1 MENNLP
7 TNLQAAQSIQLIES
21 QNVSQ
26 ATPPAEF
33 RAARFIKEIGRGK
46 DGARSLSRQ
55 DAFDL
60 YSAMLDGRVS
70 DLEMGGILLAMRIK
84 GESIDEI
91 AGFFDAAVAAVE
103 PMQAPTDSEFAP
115 IVIPSYNGARKK
127 PNLTPLLAMLL
138 AQAGAPV
145 VLHGVMRDAGRV
157 ASADVLQVLGV
168 EPAQSATQ
176 AQSQLQQKRLAFMP
190 IQVLAPK
197 MHRILAMR
205 AVLGVR
211 NSTHTLVKLLQPFVL
226 SGHPALRLNSYTH
239 PEYQLMLDTYLRTL
253 HQPQLG
259 ATFLMRATEGEAV
272 ASTGRAQQI
281 DCYYMGQHSRL
292 CETEAQ
298 LGAVMEDLPSSA
310 EAGVTAAW
318 TQKVLAGEI
327 AVPVNIARQRD
338 FCLKIA
344 REIKLAN

>member
-1 MENNLP
+1 MENKLQ
-7 TNLQAAQSIQLIES
+7 TNLQAAGLFEQQA
-21 QNVSQ
+21 VSQ
-26 ATPPAEF
+26 SPPLSEF

-91 AGFFDAAVAAVE
+91 AGFLDAAVSAVL
-103 PMQAPTDSEFAP
+103 PMQVPIDSEFAP

-127 PNLTPLLAMLL
+127 PNLTPLLALLL

-145 VLHGVMRDAGRV
+145 VLHGVLQDAGRV
-157 ASADVLQVLGV
+157 VSADILKTLGI
-168 EPAQSATQ
+168 EPAIDLMQ

-190 IQVLAPK
+190 LQVLAPK

-226 SGHPALRLNSYTH
+226 SEHPALRLNSYTH
-239 PEYQLMLDTYLRTL
+239 PEYQIMLDTYLRTL
-253 HQPQLG
+253 YAPKLG

-281 DCYYMGQHSRL
+281 DCYYMGQHRRL

-298 LGAVMEDLPSSA
+298 LGAVIEDLPSSA
-310 EAGVTAAW
+310 EAVETAAW

-327 AVPVNIARQRD
+327 AVPINIARQRD
-338 FCLKIA
+338 LCLQIA
-344 REIKLAN
+344 RELQLANQTD

>member
-1 MENNLP
+1 MENNLQI
-7 TNLQAAQSIQLIES
+7 NLQAAQSLEQQTVPQSALLS
-21 QNVSQ
+21 
-26 ATPPAEF
+26 EF

-60 YSAMLDGRVS
+60 YTAMLDGRVS

-84 GESIDEI
+84 GESIEEI
-91 AGFFDAAVAAVE
+91 AGFLDAAVSAVM
-103 PMQAPTDSEFAP
+103 PMQAPSGSEFAP

-145 VLHGVMRDAGRV
+145 LLHGVMRDAGRV
-157 ASADVLQVLGV
+157 ATADILQVLGL
-168 EPAQSATQ
+168 EPAQNAAQ
-176 AQSQLQQKRLAFMP
+176 AQCQLQQNSLTFTP

-239 PEYQLMLDTYLRTL
+239 PEYQIMLDTYLRTL
-253 HQPQLG
+253 QSPQLG

-281 DCYYMGQHSRL
+281 DCYCMGQHRRL

-298 LGAVMEDLPSSA
+298 LGAAIEDLPSSA
-310 EAGVTAAW
+310 EAVETAAW

-327 AVPVNIARQRD
+327 AVPINIARQRD
-338 FCLKIA
+338 LCLQIS
-344 REIKLAN
+344 RELKLASQTA

>member
-1 MENNLP
+1 MENKLL
-7 TNLQAAQSIQLIES
+7 TNLQAAGLYKQQV
-21 QNVSQ
+21 VSQ
-26 ATPPAEF
+26 SAQLSEF

-46 DGARSLSRQ
+46 DGARSLSHQ

-60 YSAMLDGRVS
+60 YNAMLDGRVS

-91 AGFFDAAVAAVE
+91 AGFLDAAVAAVV

-138 AQAGAPV
+138 AQSGAPV
-145 VLHGVMRDAGRV
+145 VLHGVMQDAGRV
-157 ASADVLQVLGV
+157 ASADILLALGV
-168 EPAQSATQ
+168 EPAQDSMQ
-176 AQSQLQQKRLAFMP
+176 AQSQLQQRRLTFMP

-239 PEYQLMLDTYLRTL
+239 PEYQIMLDTYLRTL
-253 HQPQLG
+253 QSPQLG

-281 DCYYMGQHSRL
+281 DCYYMGQHRRL
-292 CETEAQ
+292 CEAEAQ
-298 LGAVMEDLPSSA
+298 LGAVIEDLPLSA
-310 EAGVTAAW
+310 EAVETAAW
-318 TQKVLAGEI
+318 TQKVLSGEI
-327 AVPVNIARQRD
+327 AVPINIACQRD
-338 FCLKIA
+338 LCLQIA
-344 REIKLAN
+344 RELKLANLAA

>member
-1 MENNLP
+1 MEKNLQ
-7 TNLQAAQSIQLIES
+7 TNLQAVPSFEQQA
-21 QNVSQ
+21 VSQ
-26 ATPPAEF
+26 STLLSEF

-91 AGFFDAAVAAVE
+91 AGFLDAAVSAVV
-103 PMQAPTDSEFAP
+103 PMQAPIDSEFAP

-145 VLHGVMRDAGRV
+145 LLHGVMHDTGRV
-157 ASADVLQVLGV
+157 ATADILRILGL
-168 EPAQSATQ
+168 EPAQSAAQ
-176 AQSQLQQKRLAFMP
+176 AQCQLQQTKLTFMP
-190 IQVLAPK
+190 IQILAPK

-253 HQPQLG
+253 HAPQLG

-281 DCYYMGQHSRL
+281 DCYNLGKHRRL

-298 LGAVMEDLPSSA
+298 LGAVTEDLPLSA
-310 EAGVTAAW
+310 EAVETAAW

-327 AVPVNIARQRD
+327 AVPINIARQRD
-338 FCLKIA
+338 LCLQIARELKIA
-344 REIKLAN
+344 N

>member
-1 MENNLP
+1 MENNLQ
-7 TNLQAAQSIQLIES
+7 TNLQAVPSFEQQA
-21 QNVSQ
+21 VSQ
-26 ATPPAEF
+26 SALPSEF

-91 AGFFDAAVAAVE
+91 AGFLDAAVSVVV
-103 PMQAPTDSEFAP
+103 PMQAPIDSEFAP

-145 VLHGVMRDAGRV
+145 LLHGVMRDAGRV
-157 ASADVLQVLGV
+157 ATADILKVLGL
-168 EPAQSATQ
+168 EPAQNAAQ
-176 AQSQLQQKRLAFMP
+176 AQCQLQQTKLTFMP
-190 IQVLAPK
+190 IQILAPK

-253 HQPQLG
+253 HAPQLG

-281 DCYYMGQHSRL
+281 DCYNLGQHRRL

-298 LGAVMEDLPSSA
+298 LGAVIEDLPLSA
-310 EAGVTAAW
+310 EAVETAAW

-327 AVPVNIARQRD
+327 AVPINIARQRD
-338 FCLKIA
+338 LCLQIA
-344 REIKLAN
+344 RELKLANEAA

>member
-1 MENNLP
+1 MENNLQ
-7 TNLQAAQSIQLIES
+7 TNLQAAQPL
-21 QNVSQ
+21 
-26 ATPPAEF
+26 EF

-46 DGARSLSRQ
+46 EGARSLSRQ

-91 AGFFDAAVAAVE
+91 TGFLEAAIAGAVL
-103 PMQAPTDSEFAP
+103 PMQAPTESEFAP

-127 PNLTPLLAMLL
+127 PNLTPLLALLL

-145 VLHGVMRDAGRV
+145 VVHGVMRDVGRV
-157 ASADVLQVLGV
+157 ASAEVLQALGV
-168 EPAQSATQ
+168 EPAQSVGQ
-176 AQSQLQQKRLAFMP
+176 AQSQLQQKCLTFLP

-197 MHRILAMR
+197 MHRILTMR

-211 NSTHTLVKLLQPFVL
+211 NSTHTLVKLLQPFVF
-226 SGHPALRLNSYTH
+226 SGHPALRLSSYTH
-239 PEYQLMLDTYLRTL
+239 PEYQLMLDAYLRTL
-253 HQPQLG
+253 HTPQLG

-281 DCYYMGQHSRL
+281 DCYYMGQHRRL

-298 LGAVMEDLPSSA
+298 LGTLMEDLPSSA
-310 EAGVTAAW
+310 EASVTAAW

-327 AVPVNIARQRD
+327 AVPANIARQRD
-338 FCLKIA
+338 LCLQVA
-344 REIKLAN
+344 REIKLVKLIS

>member
-1 MENNLP
+1 MKNNLS
-7 TNLQAAQSIQLIES
+7 TNSHEELAS
-21 QNVSQ
+21 
-26 ATPPAEF
+26 EF

-60 YSAMLDGRVS
+60 YSAMLDGQVS

-91 AGFFDAAVAAVE
+91 AGFLEATITALA
-103 PMQAPTDSEFAP
+103 PMQAPVDSEFAP

-138 AQAGAPV
+138 AQSGAPV
-145 VLHGVMRDAGRV
+145 LMHGVTRDTGRV
-157 ASADVLQVLGV
+157 TSAEILQLLNVV
-168 EPAQSATQ
+168 PAQNAAQ
-176 AQSQLQQKRLAFMP
+176 AQNQLQEQRLTFMP

-211 NSTHTLVKLLQPFVL
+211 NSTHTLVKLLQPFAK
-226 SGHPALRLNSYTH
+226 SGHPALHLNSYTH
-239 PEYQLMLDTYLRTL
+239 PEYQLMLDAYLRTL
-253 HQPQLG
+253 HQPPLG
-259 ATFLMRATEGEAV
+259 ATLLMRATEGEAV

-281 DCYYMGQHSRL
+281 DCYYLGQQRRL
-292 CETEAQ
+292 CETESQ
-298 LGAVMEDLPSSA
+298 LGAAIENLPLSA
-310 EAGVTAAW
+310 EAAETATW
-318 TQKVLAGEI
+318 TQSVLAGEI

-338 FCLKIA
+338 LCLQIA
-344 REIKLAN
+344 REIQEAKQAA